1 MKSSGIVF
9 VFPLVFALLCAGE
22 NAPGASAKLPDP
34 AFEDAAASPRLSFG
48 DLPPLE
54 SAADVAPRRLGR
66 GANGGFQ
73 CATCVIL
80 LGLVQRWSVVNN
92 ATVEANL
99 AKFCHIVPGKVR
111 TGLSRFVATQ
121 RGFCVRRSVGQ
132 SVVRLSDLVRIVDT
146 RVLEAEAEPP
156 GSGTF

>member
-22 NAPGASAKLPDP
+22 NAPGASPKLPDS
-34 AFEDAAASPRLSFG
+34 AFEDAAAFPHLSFG
-48 DLPPLE
+48 DLPPLK
-54 SAADVAPRRLGR
+54 SAAGVPPRRLGR

-111 TGLSRFVATQ
+111 TGFVCASDG
-121 RGFCVRRSVGQ
+121 RL
-132 SVVRLSDLVRIVDT
+132 VVRLSVWFASLTHSRSKMVC
-146 RVLEAEAEPP
+146 
-156 GSGTF
+156 